1 MSREFINAAS
11 KDEVEALKKRTETAI
26 FGNMRTIVE
35 TRKDFEILKEE
46 LMRYSKKSKDA
57 FVLACISLACNF
69 AICLYL
75 ILTA

>member
-1 MSREFINAAS
+1 MKEFINAAS
-11 KDEVEALKKRTETAI
+11 KEELEA
-26 FGNMRTIVE
+26 
-35 TRKDFEILKEE
+35 LKEE

>member
-11 KDEVEALKKRTETAI
+11 KDEVEALKEK
-26 FGNMRTIVE
+26 
-35 TRKDFEILKEE
+35 

-69 AICLYL
+69 AIAVYL
-75 ILTA
+75 ILTR

>member
-46 LMRYSKKSKDA
+46 LMRYSKKAKDA
-57 FVLACISLACNF
+57 FVLACISLVINF
-69 AICLYL
+69 MLAVYL
-75 ILTA
+75 ILTQ